1 MHIPGEVYTSSEKYP
16 GLNLR
21 LEEHENLYYL
31 DPKKLA
37 CKTGSGEIKR
47 KLLIEENCFQ
57 LVTRKFILVRK
68 SRKWKL
74 TDYFAGLLPLSSLAL
89 DWPVFIHNAE
99 TVRAKCLVQEHCTN
113 AIRTPCLKSHHECT

>member
-1 MHIPGEVYTSSEKYP
+1 MQILGEVYTSSEKYP

-57 LVTRKFILVRK
+57 LVTRKFILE
-68 SRKWKL
+68 SPGNGNFL
-74 TDYFAGLLPLSSLAL
+74 TILLAYSPSPP
-89 DWPVFIHNAE
+89 WH
-99 TVRAKCLVQEHCTN
+99 
-113 AIRTPCLKSHHECT
+113 